1 MEALT
6 DYKPATTTYRVASI
20 DILRGIV
27 MIIMALDH
35 TRDFFHNAAMIA
47 DPLDPGT
54 TTVAVF
60 FTRWITHFCAPVFVM
75 LSGMSAYLSSQKKSK
90 SQASI
95 FLIKR
100 GFWLIVV
107 EVTLVTLGL
116 TFNPFFSF
124 VILQVIWAIGW
135 SMVILGLLMRFS
147 YYAVLVTGII
157 LFAGHNAIDYA
168 SLPSTGTAA
177 ALWSILLTTRGAV
190 FPLNASHFVG
200 AFYAIL
206 PWTGI
211 LLLGYCMG
219 AWFGKG
225 VSPEKRKRLLLI
237 TGSSLLMLF
246 IVLRLLKGYGDP
258 GAFSTDKNAL
268 FSFLNTSK
276 YPPSLQYA
284 GMTLGPAL
292 IILALL
298 ENVQSGFTKVVSVYG
313 RVPFF
318 YYILHFYLLHSLL
331 VIAFFLTGHHASQI
345 AEPNVPFL
353 FRPVHFGYSLAIVY
367 VIWLSVVAALYRP
380 CRWFNK
386 YKMNHHNW
394 WLNYV

>member
-1 MEALT
+1 MVVPNNL
-6 DYKPATTTYRVASI
+6 KLSNRISSI

-35 TRDFFHNAAMIA
+35 TRDFFHSTAMID

-54 TTVAVF
+54 TTVSLF

-75 LSGMSAYLSSQKKSK
+75 LSGISAYLSSQNKSNGE
-90 SQASI
+90 ACL

-100 GFWLIVV
+100 GFWLIIV

-116 TFNPFFSF
+116 TFNPFFNF
-124 VILQVIWAIGW
+124 IILQVIWATGW
-135 SMVILGLLMRFS
+135 SMVILGLLRRFS
-147 YYAVLVTGII
+147 FYAVLITGVI

-168 SLPSTGTAA
+168 TLPAKGTTAYF
-177 ALWSILLTTRGAV
+177 WSILLTSRGTV
-190 FPLNASHFVG
+190 FPLNANHFVG

-211 LLLGYCMG
+211 MLLGYCMG
-219 AWFGKG
+219 AWFKKDFP
-225 VSPEKRKRLLLI
+225 PERRKRLLII
-237 TGSSLLMLF
+237 TGSSLILLF

-258 GAFSTDKNAL
+258 GVYSTDKNTL

-284 GMTLGPAL
+284 AMTLGPAL

-298 ENVQSGFTKVVSVYG
+298 ENIQSGFTKIVSVYG

-318 YYILHFYLLHSLL
+318 YYILHFYILHSLL
-331 VIAFFLTGHHASQI
+331 VIVFFASGHNASQI
-345 AEPNVPFL
+345 ADSNVPFL
-353 FRPVHFGYSLAIVY
+353 FRPVQFGYGLAIVY
-367 VIWLSVVAALYRP
+367 IIWLSVVAILYLP
-380 CRWFNK
+380 CRWFNN
-386 YKMNHHNW
+386 YKMQHHNW
-394 WLNYV
+394 WLRYL

>member
-1 MEALT
+1 MLPST
-6 DYKPATTTYRVASI
+6 SYRIASI

-35 TRDFFHNAAMIA
+35 TRDFFHSTAMTA
-47 DPLDPGT
+47 DPMDAGT
-54 TTVAVF
+54 TTVAIF

-75 LSGMSAYLSSQKKSK
+75 LSGISAYLSSQKKSNGE
-90 SQASI
+90 ACL

-116 TFNPFFSF
+116 TFNPFFNF
-124 VILQVIWAIGW
+124 IILQVIWAIGW
-135 SMVILGLLMRFS
+135 SMVILGLLRRFS
-147 YYAVLVTGII
+147 FYAVLITGVI
-157 LFAGHNAIDYA
+157 LFAGHNAVDYA
-168 SLPSTGTAA
+168 TLPDKGTAA
-177 ALWSILLTTRGAV
+177 YLWPVLLTSRGAV
-190 FPLNASHFVG
+190 FSLNANHFVG

-211 LLLGYCMG
+211 MLLGYCMG
-219 AWFGKG
+219 AWFKKDF
-225 VSPEKRKRLLLI
+225 SPERRKRLLMI
-237 TGSSLLMLF
+237 TGSSLFVLF

-258 GAFSTDKNAL
+258 GVFSTDKNKL

-298 ENVQSGFTKVVSVYG
+298 ENIQSGFTKVVSVYG

-318 YYILHFYLLHSLL
+318 YYILHFYILHSLL
-331 VIAFFLTGHHASQI
+331 VIVFFVSGYNASQI
-345 AEPNVPFL
+345 SDPNVPFL
-353 FRPVHFGYSLAIVY
+353 FRPVHFGYGLAIVY
-367 VIWLSVVAALYRP
+367 IIWLSVVALLYLP
-380 CRWFNK
+380 CRWFNN
-386 YKMNHHNW
+386 YKMQHHYW
-394 WLNYV
+394 WLRYL